1 MPAPFS
7 WLTRLA
13 NPLFQSFLFCSAEA
27 SSLFLA
33 NQTRKSALSE
43 LSLLLRR
50 RQLPFLGQPDS
61 QIRSFR
67 AFSSAPQKTAPFSWP
82 TRLANPL
89 FQSFLFCSAEDS
101 SLFLVNQTRKSAL
114 SELSLLLR
122 RRICS
127 LKHARKGNA
136 CFAVAPFSWHVS
148 HYTISTGEMLCYEE
162 R

>member
-1 MPAPFS
+1 MFPPQIFFLPKKEMPASQSLPFLGQPDSQIRSFRASSSAPQKPAPFS

-50 RQLPFLGQPDS
+50 SQLPFLGQPDS

-67 AFSSAPQKTAPFSWP
+67 ASSSAPQKPAPFSWP

-89 FQSFLFCSAEDS
+89 FQSFLFCSAEE
-101 SLFLVNQTRKSAL
+101 F
-114 SELSLLLR
+114 
-122 RRICS
+122 
-127 LKHARKGNA
+127 AR
-136 CFAVAPFSWHVS
+136 
-148 HYTISTGEMLCYEE
+148 
-162 R
+162 

>member
-43 LSLLLRR
+43 LPLLLRR
-50 RQLPFLGQPDS
+50 SQLPFLGQPDS

-67 AFSSAPQKTAPFSWP
+67 ASSSAPQKNLLVETCRKRKCLLRS
-82 TRLANPL
+82 R
-89 FQSFLFCSAEDS
+89 
-101 SLFLVNQTRKSAL
+101 SLFLANQTRKSAL